1 MKTNNK
7 TTHELFRF
15 NLAGVQYSDY
25 QLSGAEFKAGEKV
38 YFFWERNNKF
48 DSDAIKVVC
57 KGIRI
62 GYVPKNTS
70 EQIQQVMHDYRKME
84 IRLVGRII
92 SVNKNNPSW
101 NYFVVSCCSVRSNSN
116 VNHGVAF

>member
-1 MKTNNK
+1 MKTKTNKK

-25 QLSGAEFKAGEKV
+25 QLSGAEFKAGDAV
-38 YFFWERNNKF
+38 SFFWEKNNKF
-48 DSDAIKVVC
+48 DKQAIKVVC
-57 KGIRI
+57 RGVKI
-62 GYVPKNTS
+62 GYVPKNTT

-101 NYFVVSCCSVRSNSN
+101 NYFVVSCCSVRSNN
-116 VNHGVAF
+116 TTDN